1 MFIKYQDATGHL
13 IEIEVTDAIGEVSIE
28 IDKEMANS
36 NRRETRWHNSIS
48 RMEEAGVQFA
58 DESIDVAELLL
69 ENEANRKLHAAM
81 NKLLPQQKELIRQVF
96 FEERSLV
103 EIARETGVTVGA
115 IWNRLQKIYKRL
127 KFFLE

>member
-1 MFIKYQDATGHL
+1 MFIKYQDATGNL
-13 IEIEVTDAIGEVSIE
+13 IEIEVSEVIGEVSIE

-69 ENEANRKLHAAM
+69 ENEANRKLRAAM
-81 NKLLPQQKELIRQVF
+81 NNLLPQQQELIRQVF

-103 EIARETGVTVGA
+103 EIAREIGVTEGA
-115 IWNRLQKIYKRL
+115 VRNRLRKIYMRL

>member
-1 MFIKYQDATGHL
+1 MFIKYQDATGNL
-13 IEIEVTDAIGEVSIE
+13 IEIEVSEVIGEVSIE

>member
-1 MFIKYQDATGHL
+1 MFIKYQDATGNL
-13 IEIEVTDAIGEVSIE
+13 IEIEVSEVIGEVSIE

-36 NRRETRWHNSIS
+36 TRRETRWHNSIS

-69 ENEANRKLHAAM
+69 ENEANRKLRAAM

>member
-1 MFIKYQDATGHL
+1 MFIKYQDATGNL
-13 IEIEVTDAIGEVSIE
+13 IEIEVSEVIGEVSIE
-28 IDKEMANS
+28 IDKEMANR

>member
-1 MFIKYQDATGHL
+1 MFIKYQDATGNL
-13 IEIEVTDAIGEVSIE
+13 IEIEVSEVIGEVSIE

-115 IWNRLQKIYKRL
+115 VWNRLQKIYKRL

>member
-1 MFIKYQDATGHL
+1 MFIKYQDATGNL
-13 IEIEVTDAIGEVSIE
+13 IEIEVSEVIGEVSIE

-69 ENEANRKLHAAM
+69 ENEANRKLRAAM

-115 IWNRLQKIYKRL
+115 VWNRLQKIYKRL

>member
-1 MFIKYQDATGHL
+1 MFIKYQDVTGNL
-13 IEIEVTDAIGEVSIE
+13 IEIEVSEVIGEVSIE

-115 IWNRLQKIYKRL
+115 VWNRLQKIYKRL

>member
-1 MFIKYQDATGHL
+1 MFIKYQDATGNL
-13 IEIEVTDAIGEVSIE
+13 IEIEVSEVIGEVSIE
-28 IDKEMANS
+28 IDKVMANS

>member
-1 MFIKYQDATGHL
+1 MFIKYQDATGNL
-13 IEIEVTDAIGEVSIE
+13 IEIEVSEVIGEVSIE

-69 ENEANRKLHAAM
+69 ENEANRKLRAAM

-115 IWNRLQKIYKRL
+115 VWNRLQKIYKRL
-127 KFFLE
+127 KIFLE

>member
-1 MFIKYQDATGHL
+1 MFIKYQDATGNL
-13 IEIEVTDAIGEVSIE
+13 IEIEVSEVIGEVSIE
-28 IDKEMANS
+28 IDKQMANS